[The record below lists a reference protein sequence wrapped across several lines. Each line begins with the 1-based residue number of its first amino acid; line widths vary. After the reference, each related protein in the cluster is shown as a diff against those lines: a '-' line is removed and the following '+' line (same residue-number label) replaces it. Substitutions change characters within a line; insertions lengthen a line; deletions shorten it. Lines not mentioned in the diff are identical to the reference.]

1 MSHPTPLHDP
11 IQWYE
16 GMLLTPQHFQQGWLR
31 QDELLHYHLGR
42 LSPFH
47 YGVSTL
53 KVDQAMLVVGIF
65 RILALEAVL
74 PDGLVVTHPADASDL
89 QISLVPYADQL
100 KDAPAT
106 VHLVVP
112 VYKPGAAAGGELA
125 RYRSVEGAPV
135 VDENTGDNE
144 QSMARLRP
152 RVSLLVGE
160 EVPQKYAAL
169 PIARVVYR
177 NEAFQ
182 LTDYLPPAFAVP
194 ADSPLAD
201 ACRTIAKRLREKAAF
216 LAGRLRAPAGTVQA
230 TLLADTRHAVQ
241 CLAAGLPQLE
251 AMLGAGAAHPFALHT
266 ALCGIAGHVATLG
279 PGLLPPIFDA
289 YNHRDMLGSVRPVLD
304 FIERMIETVSETY
317 VALRFAAEEAGFR
330 LKIEPAWLD
339 NGPDNGAGNGL
350 EGRSLLIGVRLA
362 PGQTE
367 TEADAWMSE
376 SLIASAENMGV
387 LRERRLRGAPRQ
399 RVERDDRLEVVPE
412 RGVLLYR
419 IAADPTFVEAERVL
433 EIANP
438 GDRLGAR
445 RPAEIAL
452 YVAPPGGRPAGD
464 AGSAG

>member
-1 MSHPTPLHDP
+1 MSPFNPQDP

-16 GMLLTPQHFQQGWLR
+16 GMLLSPQHFQQAWLR
-31 QDELLHYHLGR
+31 QDGLLHYHLGR

-47 YGVSTL
+47 YGVRTL
-53 KVDQAMLVVGIF
+53 KVDQAMLVVGVF

-74 PDGLVVTHPADASDL
+74 PDGLVVTHPAGGADL
-89 QISLVPYADQL
+89 QVSLVPYADQL

-125 RYRSVEGAPV
+125 RYRSVEGEPV

-144 QSMARLRP
+144 QAMARLQP

-169 PIARVVYR
+169 PIARVTYR
-177 NEAFQ
+177 DEAFQ
-182 LTDYLPPAFAVP
+182 LTDYLPPAFSAP
-194 ADSPLAD
+194 PDSPLAD
-201 ACRTIAKRLREKAAF
+201 SCRTIAKRLREKAAF

-230 TLLADTRHAVQ
+230 TLIADTRHAVQ

-251 AMLGAGAAHPFALHT
+251 ALLGAGATHPFALHT
-266 ALCGIAGHVATLG
+266 ALCGIAGQVAALG
-279 PGLLPPIFDA
+279 PGLIPPIFDA
-289 YNHRDMLGSVRPVLD
+289 YDHGDIRASVAPVIE

-317 VALRFAAEEAGFR
+317 VTLRFAAEEVGFR
-330 LKIEPAWLD
+330 LKIEPAWLGVD
-339 NGPDNGAGNGL
+339 GL
-350 EGRSLLIGVRLA
+350 LVGVRLA

-367 TEADAWMSE
+367 SEADAWVAE

-387 LRERRLRGAPRQ
+387 LRERRLRGAARR

-419 IAADPTFVEAERVL
+419 IEPDASFIEADRVL

-438 GDRLGAR
+438 GDRTGAR

-452 YVAPPGGRPAGD
+452 YVAPPSGRAAADAAG
-464 AGSAG
+464 

>member
-1 MSHPTPLHDP
+1 MSHPTPPHDP

-16 GMLLTPQHFQQGWLR
+16 GMLLTPQHFQQNWLR

-47 YGVSTL
+47 YGVHTL

-65 RILALEAVL
+65 RVLALEAVL
-74 PDGLVVTHPADASDL
+74 PDGLVVAHPADGVADL
-89 QISLVPYADQL
+89 QISLVPHADQL

-106 VHLVVP
+106 IHLVVP
-112 VYKPGAAAGGELA
+112 AYKPGAAAGGELA

-177 NEAFQ
+177 DEAFQ
-182 LTDYLPPAFAVP
+182 LTDYVPPSFAE
-194 ADSPLAD
+194 ATESPLAD
-201 ACRTIAKRLREKAAF
+201 SCRTIAKRLREKAAF

-230 TLLADTRHAVQ
+230 TLLSDTRHAVQ

-251 AMLGAGAAHPFALHT
+251 AILGAGAAHPFALYT

-289 YNHRDMLGSVRPVLD
+289 YDHRDTLGSLRPVLD

-317 VALRFAAEEAGFR
+317 VALRFAMEDSGFR
-330 LKIEPAWLD
+330 LKIEPAWLGT
-339 NGPDNGAGNGL
+339 GPDNGPGSGPD
-350 EGRSLLIGVRLA
+350 GHGLLIGVRLA

-367 TEADAWMSE
+367 TEADAWVAE
-376 SLIASAENMGV
+376 SLIASAENMGM
-387 LRERRLRGAPRQ
+387 LRERRLRGAVRQ

-419 IAADPTFVEAERVL
+419 ITADPAFIEAERVL

-452 YVAPPGGRPAGD
+452 YVAPPGG
-464 AGSAG
+464 GSAAGAG

>member
-1 MSHPTPLHDP
+1 MSQPTPPHDP

-47 YGVSTL
+47 YGVRTL

-74 PDGLVVTHPADASDL
+74 PDGLVVTHPGDGTTDL
-89 QISLVPYADQL
+89 QISLVPHADQL

-112 VYKPGAAAGGELA
+112 AYKPGAATGGELA
-125 RYRSVEGAPV
+125 RYHSVDGALV

-144 QSMARLRP
+144 QAVARLRP

-177 NEAFQ
+177 DEAFQ
-182 LTDYLPPAFAVP
+182 LTDYLPPAFAAT

-230 TLLADTRHAVQ
+230 TMLADTRHAVQ

-251 AMLGAGAAHPFALHT
+251 AVLGAGAQHPFALHT
-266 ALCGIAGHVATLG
+266 ALCGIAGHVASLG

-289 YNHRDMLGSVRPVLD
+289 YDHRDILGTVRPVLD

-330 LKIEPAWLD
+330 LKIEPAWM
-339 NGPDNGAGNGL
+339 AGGD
-350 EGRSLLIGVRLA
+350 EGRGLLIGVRLA

-367 TEADAWMSE
+367 TEADAWVAE

-387 LRERRLRGAPRQ
+387 LRERRLRGAARQ

-419 IAADPTFVEAERVL
+419 IAADPAFIEAERVL

-452 YVAPPGGRPAGD
+452 YVAPPSGRPAGD

>member
-1 MSHPTPLHDP
+1 MSHSATPQDP

-16 GMLLTPQHFQQGWLR
+16 GMLLSPQHFQQAWLR
-31 QDELLHYHLGR
+31 QDGLLTYHLGR

-47 YGVSTL
+47 YGVRTL
-53 KVDQAMLVVGIF
+53 VVDQAMLVVGVF

-74 PDGLVVTHPADASDL
+74 PDGLVVVHPADGGADL
-89 QISLVPYADQL
+89 QISLTPYADQL

-125 RYRSVEGAPV
+125 RYRSVEGTPV

-144 QSMARLRP
+144 QPMARLQP
-152 RVSLLVGE
+152 RVSLLVGD
-160 EVPQKYAAL
+160 EVPQKYVAL
-169 PIARVVYR
+169 PIARIAYR
-177 NEAFQ
+177 DEAFQ
-182 LTDYLPPAFAVP
+182 LTGYLPPAFSVP

-201 ACRTIAKRLREKAAF
+201 ACRTVAKRLREKAAF

-251 AMLGAGAAHPFALHT
+251 ALLGAGAAHPFALHT
-266 ALCGIAGHVATLG
+266 ALCGIAGQVATLG

-289 YNHRDMLGSVRPVLD
+289 YDHGDIEGSTGPVIA

-317 VALRFAAEEAGFR
+317 VTLRFAAEEAGFR
-330 LKIEPAWLD
+330 LKIEAAWLD
-339 NGPDNGAGNGL
+339 GDG
-350 EGRSLLIGVRLA
+350 LLIGVRLA

-367 TEADAWMSE
+367 SEADAWVSE
-376 SLIASAENMGV
+376 SLIASAETMGV
-387 LRERRLRGAPRQ
+387 LRERRLRGAPR
-399 RVERDDRLEVVPE
+399 RRIERDDRLEVVPE

-419 IAADPTFVEAERVL
+419 IDSDAAFVEADRVL

-438 GDRLGAR
+438 GDRGGAR

-452 YVAPPGGRPAGD
+452 YIAPPSVRPA
-464 AGSAG
+464 AGAAAGAGAG